1 MTSHIMSPDLLFWLS
16 LALKMAVT
24 AGFVI
29 AAAMVAER
37 AGPAIG
43 AHGRDVADRRRAG
56 LCVRRA
62 RPRLRIHFARARIGS
77 IAAHAATAV
86 FSLVYIV
93 LAQRIGMAVSVGGA
107 VAVWFVVAF
116 LLRSVSWTFL
126 TVAAANL
133 AIFGIC
139 IALTNRYRHVQMP
152 LIVRKWYDMPVRAF
166 MVACL
171 VAAVVGSSGHVGPT
185 VTGLLAVY
193 PIVMTSLMLIFQP
206 RVGGPRHR
214 GADRQHHVG
223 PGRLQRVPVHGASR
237 RACRSAPGP
246 GSRCR
251 WSSRWC
257 GISCCTWLRRR
268 ARVAC
273 GARTILSCRAHALF
287 SLSVADDEILLA
299 DHLGPGLPSRRG

>member
-1 MTSHIMSPDLLFWLS
+1 MSPDFFFWLS

-37 AGPAIG
+37 AGAAIG
-43 AHGRDVADRRRAG
+43 AIVATFPVAAG
-56 LCVRRA
+56 PAYVFVALDHDSA
-62 RPRLRIHFARARIGS
+62 FIAASAIGS

-93 LAQRIGMAVSVGGA
+93 LAQRNGTAVSVGGA
-107 VAVWFVVAF
+107 VLVWFVVAF

-139 IALTNRYRHVQMP
+139 IALTHRYRHVQMP
-152 LIVRKWYDMPVRAF
+152 MLVRKRCDIPVRAL

-171 VAAVVGSSGHVGPT
+171 VAVVVGLSGHVGPT

-206 RVGGPRHR
+206 RVGGPATAALIANTMW
-214 GADRQHHVG
+214 GLVG
-223 PGRLQRVPVHGASR
+223 FSACLFTVHLAAVPLGTWAGLVLSLVV
-237 RACRSAPGP
+237 SAV
-246 GSRCR
+246 
-251 WSSRWC
+251 WNLVLY
-257 GISCCTWLRRR
+257 WLRRR
-268 ARVAC
+268 AV
-273 GARTILSCRAHALF
+273 L
-287 SLSVADDEILLA
+287 
-299 DHLGPGLPSRRG
+299 RRGA